1 MKKYYITTLCQASP
15 YQGYFVHLEQFKR
28 MLVIK
33 TPDEKYKIEAGY
45 TITETNKFIIV
56 EKIFPYFVREI
67 KTGIIFPILKL
78 KKDNYYSNEKYISYP
93 FGLIHTF
100 VISEENELNAREI
113 TSSRDF
119 EIYDRNHPSAEE
131 FKKELLEII
140 ARGKENMNAKLK
152 EQCHIQIPE
161 KITPINETEEKQKVK
176 TLIRKFKQERKNI

>member
-1 MKKYYITTLCQASP
+1 MKKYYIIRLCQASP
-15 YQGYFVHLEQFKR
+15 HKGYFVHGEQYKSMIAF
-28 MLVIK
+28 K
-33 TPDEKYKIEAGY
+33 TPGEKYKMEAEY
-45 TITETNKFIIV
+45 TIVEDDYFIIV

-78 KKDNYYSNEKYISYP
+78 KKDEYYSDKEYISYP
-93 FGLIHTF
+93 FGMLHTF
-100 VISEENELNAREI
+100 VISRGNELYGNEL
-113 TSSRDF
+113 TSPENF

-152 EQCHIQIPE
+152 EQCHIQILE